1 MRNGKSNSGTRSAL
15 RLCAAAM
22 ICALSFALMY
32 IGTLT
37 GVGDLCAAVLGA
49 LGTAFAVIELGGAWP
64 WIIAAACSVLCLLLL
79 PDKFAALEYIM
90 LGGVYPIIKSYA
102 ERLPKAAA
110 WAVKFAYFNLML
122 TGCLAI
128 AKFVL
133 LIDES
138 WAGFNVL
145 VYALA
150 NAAFLIVDIS
160 LTVLISAYIT
170 RLRHRLKLKF

>member
-32 IGTLT
+32 MGTLT

-128 AKFVL
+128 AK
-133 LIDES
+133 
-138 WAGFNVL
+138 L

>member
-1 MRNGKSNSGTRSAL
+1 MKNGKSNSGTRSAL

-32 IGTLT
+32 MGTLT

-90 LGGVYPIIKSYA
+90 
-102 ERLPKAAA
+102 R
-110 WAVKFAYFNLML
+110 
-122 TGCLAI
+122 
-128 AKFVL
+128 
-133 LIDES
+133 
-138 WAGFNVL
+138 
-145 VYALA
+145 
-150 NAAFLIVDIS
+150 
-160 LTVLISAYIT
+160 
-170 RLRHRLKLKF
+170 